1 MKTLTIDIEEIN
13 IEEID
18 SLYSKLQ
25 NDKEIRCIVFECE
38 RVRELNLIEIGL
50 SYEEEEEKDI
60 LHEKNNR
67 KINKV
72 IPRFIPNTITHLSF
86 NDEIHLDERA
96 YNYFPQ
102 SILKIKD
109 EYKHIITRD
118 DIKEILKQFLHL
130 RYEVL

>member
-1 MKTLTIDIEEIN
+1 MKTLTID

-38 RVRELNLIEIGL
+38 RMRELNLIDFEIGL

-118 DIKEILKQFLHL
+118 DIKKILKQFLQMV
-130 RYEVL
+130 YF

>member
-1 MKTLTIDIEEIN
+1 MKTLTID

-38 RVRELNLIEIGL
+38 RMRELNLIDFEIGL

-86 NDEIHLDERA
+86 NDEIYLGERA